1 MKRPAFYLYSALAVA
16 IVLALSYFWINALYL
31 FILIVPVIFMGI
43 MDILQPRQSIRINFP
58 VLAPVALCV

>member
-43 MDILQPRQSIRINFP
+43 MDILQRGNPF
-58 VLAPVALCV
+58 V